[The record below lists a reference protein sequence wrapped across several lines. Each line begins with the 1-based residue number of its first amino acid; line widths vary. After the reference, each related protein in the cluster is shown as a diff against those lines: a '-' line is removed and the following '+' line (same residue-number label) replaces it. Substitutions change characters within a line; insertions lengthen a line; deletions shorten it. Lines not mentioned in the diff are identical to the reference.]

1 MDLRLK
7 GRTAVVT
14 GASKGIGRAIARGLA
29 QEGVNLVMLA
39 RTKEAIEQA
48 AEEIRRE
55 QGVKTLAVQ
64 ADVRNLDQVKAAAD
78 AAKAEF
84 GTVHIVVNNAG
95 SGIRRMD
102 RQITWPDTD
111 WMDDLNLKLLGM
123 LRVIQA
129 FLPIMPRDWSGR
141 VVNISGIAGISAFI
155 GALTHGLNNSAMN
168 HSTSYLARDLATEKI
183 TVNTVIPGLI
193 ATEWRHGW
201 AENVGKQ
208 QGKSKEQF
216 VDDICRS
223 WGIVQGRWGTM
234 EEVAD
239 LVTFLASDRGGYI
252 NGAQITLDG
261 GYAINPR

>member
-7 GRTAVVT
+7 GRTALVT
-14 GASKGIGRAIARGLA
+14 GASKGIGRAIAKGLA
-29 QEGVNLVMLA
+29 QEGVDLVMLA

-48 AEEIRRE
+48 ADQIRRE
-55 QGVKTLAVQ
+55 QGVRTLAVQ
-64 ADVRNLDQVKAAAD
+64 ADVRNIEQVKAAAD
-78 AAKAEF
+78 AARAEF

-102 RQITWPDTD
+102 RQINWPDTD
-111 WMDDLNLKLLGM
+111 WVDDLNLKLIGM
-123 LRVIQA
+123 LRVVQS
-129 FLPIMPRDWSGR
+129 FLPLMPRDWSGR
-141 VVNISGIAGISAFI
+141 VINISGIAGVSAFI

-168 HSTSYLARDLATEKI
+168 HSTSYLARDLAAEKI
-183 TVNTVIPGLI
+183 TVNTVVPGLI

-201 AENVGKQ
+201 AENMGKQ

-216 VDDICRS
+216 VDDICRA

-234 EEVAD
+234 EELAD

-252 NGAQITLDG
+252 NGAQIAFDG